1 MDRIDYIRTF
11 LMVADLSS
19 FAEAARQL
27 RISPVAASRAVSA
40 LEEEVGVPLLR
51 RTTRSVKL
59 TEQGSEYLER
69 VRPALAALEDAA
81 EIARGGGMGPRGLLV
96 VTAPVLFG
104 RMHVM
109 PLVSQ
114 LLQTHRQLSI
124 RLILVDRVV
133 RLVEE
138 GIDIGIRIGQ
148 LPDSALRA
156 IRLATVRQILV
167 ASPAY
172 LAERGTPAS
181 DAELDTHDFIAFDS
195 ASLNDDGKRSSLRK
209 AVEPRFITN
218 SIDATIDAATSGL
231 GIARLFSYHVA
242 RELRDG
248 TLVQVLPESY
258 GRSMP
263 VSLVYQGNRQQSQNI
278 RVFISAAQAT
288 FSGTPHL

>member
-69 VRPALAALEDAA
+69 ARSALAALEDAA
-81 EIARGGGMGPRGLLV
+81 EIARGGGTGPRGLLV

-109 PLVSQ
+109 PLISQ
-114 LLQTHRQLSI
+114 LLQTHRELSI

-156 IRLATVRQILV
+156 IRLASVRQILV
-167 ASPAY
+167 ASSAY

-209 AVEPRFITN
+209 TVEPRFITN
-218 SIDATIDAATSGL
+218 SIDATIEAATSGL

-248 TLVQVLPESY
+248 TLVQVLAESY

-288 FSGTPHL
+288 FSGTPLL